1 MTSQDE
7 IGGPFL
13 EYVKDNKD
21 IIGFIAYGL
30 YKSEKLQW
38 LDLKRRSDGKR
49 VPPKDVK
56 GWVEIHS
63 SEAQVRQ
70 KRLMAQG
77 IVTEFLAEDR
87 NIEYERMKEAALKD
101 VLSEIAGRIPSD
113 LSDRLPRKRGFWQSV
128 GILFAG
134 FTGGTV
140 QSICGTIIFVI
151 GAGVF
156 ILGLDAPSYLDFKK
170 IRELIRQ
177 EIPGEERVDGQSER
191 INPK

>member
-49 VPPKDVK
+49 VPTKDVK

-113 LSDRLPRKRGFWQSV
+113 LSDRLPRNRGFWQSV